1 MPNVI
6 LAIELLT
13 SLTKAA
19 IQIQGA
25 LAQAN
30 KENRDITDAELR
42 ALRDRTDALRQQWDD
57 N

>member
-6 LAIELLT
+6 FAIELLT